1 MAESLRE
8 VQCHTVA
15 LCALPGAGTEHS
27 QPGVCWQDSQTA
39 AHRGKCPAHTPGVYP
54 EQGCMSKNFAGG
66 VFLHPDFV
74 YLREAER
81 IRGEEQR
88 RRKKPFIKTELLGV
102 RITSGPQ

>member
-1 MAESLRE
+1 
-8 VQCHTVA
+8 
-15 LCALPGAGTEHS
+15 
-27 QPGVCWQDSQTA
+27 
-39 AHRGKCPAHTPGVYP
+39 
-54 EQGCMSKNFAGG
+54 MSKNFAGG